1 MMNCI
6 DAVEGTAKTL
16 LGTFLDVATEYRSDA
31 SEYIRNVK
39 AVIDG
44 VVFFIKDNP
53 EVSGTP
59 ELMRDELYNYAKM
72 LWLERLEK
80 AVDPDSKTG
89 ANPDIEYQAYCYD
102 YVFDHGNYPR

>member
-1 MMNCI
+1 
-6 DAVEGTAKTL
+6 
-16 LGTFLDVATEYRSDA
+16 
-31 SEYIRNVK
+31 
-39 AVIDG
+39 
-44 VVFFIKDNP
+44 
-53 EVSGTP
+53 
-59 ELMRDELYNYAKM
+59 M